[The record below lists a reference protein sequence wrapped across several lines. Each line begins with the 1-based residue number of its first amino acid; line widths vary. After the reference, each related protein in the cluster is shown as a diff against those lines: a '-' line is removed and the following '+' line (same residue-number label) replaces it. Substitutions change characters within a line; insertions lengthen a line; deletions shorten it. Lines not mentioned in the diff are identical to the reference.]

1 MAKKRNKTR
10 IASSKRDA
18 GSRVRPAPSYSRID
32 MEQIKKRYGGKA
44 LPDEEEVETEIDET
58 SATVRGSRRE
68 LNVFGED
75 DKREQLR
82 KRRMY
87 AKLAAAFTV
96 VLLITAA
103 VTLYFLLII
112 DEIRV
117 VGNETLEKADVLT
130 ASKINIGDHMLFID
144 TAEAQQNLMSN
155 SSIRKATVKRSY
167 PDTLVIT
174 IEERKP
180 VAAIVGSGSYAVID
194 IEGYVMDITGA
205 ANDKLVS
212 VYGLSSSGFAVNE
225 KLGDYS
231 AFNSE
236 ILLEILTG
244 LSTQNILGII
254 DSIDMS
260 QPLKIG
266 MMTSY
271 GYSVNIGQPEN
282 ITDKLSN
289 LSVVLAKVQEM
300 GYVSG
305 TIDLGVLGAPV
316 YSPPKVYDPE
326 EDTAAE
332 DTPEAAPEGG
342 DAATGEG
349 AAPAA

>member
-1 MAKKRNKTR
+1 VAKKKSKTR
-10 IASSKRDA
+10 IVSSKRDA

-44 LPDEEEVETEIDET
+44 LTPQEEVESGTEET
-58 SATVRGSRRE
+58 QFTVKGSRRE

-75 DKREQLR
+75 DKRAQQR

-87 AKLAAAFTV
+87 AKLAAIFTT
-96 VLLITAA
+96 VLLISVA

-117 VGNETLEKADVLT
+117 EGNETLEKADVLT

-144 TAEAQQNLMSN
+144 VAEAQNNLMST
-155 SSIRKATVKRSY
+155 SAIRKATVKRSY
-167 PDTLVIT
+167 PDTLIIT

-180 VAAIVGSGSYAVID
+180 VAAIVGSGSYAIID

-205 ANDKLVS
+205 PQDKLVS

-236 ILLEILTG
+236 ILLEILTA

-289 LSVVLAKVQEM
+289 LSVVLKKVQEM

-316 YSPPKVYDPE
+316 YSPPKVYESEAEEDGATAEEAPESGGTTPENAVAPE
-326 EDTAAE
+326 E
-332 DTPEAAPEGG
+332 
-342 DAATGEG
+342 
-349 AAPAA
+349 